1 MNPRDIFQK
10 LKSFVGEV
18 LQSEVFNPEQAGKEP
33 SEAKKTEELKIN
45 LLHTLFLEFPAPMN
59 KIFWDIANEH
69 GTWGKPREWAAEDIV
84 KIVKKHILTKSR
96 LAKTHTYSTM
106 LCKVADYWL
115 LSEMTGMEENISS
128 IMLNMKVIDTLEIIP
143 GINTISKLQKDD
155 ESKPG
160 LVVYYFSTSNQV
172 IFPYFHFVA

>member
-10 LKSFVGEV
+10 LKLFVSEV
-18 LQSEVFNPEQAGKEP
+18 LQSEVFNPEQFSNEP
-33 SEAKKTEELKIN
+33 NEAKNTEELKIN
-45 LLHTLFLEFPAPMN
+45 LLQTLFVEFPAPMN

-69 GTWGKPREWAAEDIV
+69 GTWGKPREWKSEDIL
-84 KIVKKHILTKSR
+84 KIVRKHILAKSR
-96 LAKTHTYSTM
+96 YAKTHTYSTM

-128 IMLNMKVIDTLEIIP
+128 TMLNMKVIDTLEIIP
-143 GINTISKLQKDD
+143 GINTISKLQKED

>member
-18 LQSEVFNPEQAGKEP
+18 LQSEAFNPEQAGKAQ
-33 SEAKKTEELKIN
+33 SEAKKTEELKII
-45 LLHTLFLEFPAPMN
+45 LLQTLFAEFPEQMN

-69 GTWGKPREWAAEDIV
+69 GTWGKPREWTAEDII
-84 KIVKKHILTKSR
+84 KIVQKHILTKSR
-96 LAKTHTYSTM
+96 SAKNHTYSTM
-106 LCKVADYWL
+106 LCQVADYWVV
-115 LSEMTGMEENISS
+115 SDITGMEENISS
-128 IMLNMKVIDTLEIIP
+128 TMINMKVIDTLEIIP
-143 GINTISKLQKDD
+143 GINTISKLQKED

-172 IFPYFHFVA
+172 IFPYFHFVE